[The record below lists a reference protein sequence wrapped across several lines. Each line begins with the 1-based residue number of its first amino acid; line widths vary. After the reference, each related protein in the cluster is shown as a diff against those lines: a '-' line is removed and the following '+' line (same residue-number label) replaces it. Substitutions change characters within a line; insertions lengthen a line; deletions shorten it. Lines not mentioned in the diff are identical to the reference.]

1 MLLPSPNPFNP
12 QTELHYQVKDATS
25 VDLSI
30 YNVKGERVAQLI
42 SGHHPTGRY
51 SAIWQG
57 TDSVGR
63 RLASGAYF
71 ARFTAGPVV
80 QTQRLT
86 LVK

>member
-12 QTELHYQVKDATS
+12 QTELRYQVKDAVS

-30 YNVKGERVAQLI
+30 YNVKGERVVQLV
-42 SGHHPTGRY
+42 SGHHPSGRY
-51 SAIWQG
+51 SAIWRG
-57 TDSVGR
+57 TDSAGR

-71 ARFTAGPVV
+71 ARFVAGPVV
-80 QTQRLT
+80 QTQRLM